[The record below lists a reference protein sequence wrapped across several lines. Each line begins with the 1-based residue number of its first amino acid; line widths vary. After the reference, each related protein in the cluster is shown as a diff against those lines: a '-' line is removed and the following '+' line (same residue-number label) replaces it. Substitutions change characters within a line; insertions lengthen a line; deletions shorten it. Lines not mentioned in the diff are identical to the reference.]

1 MTDFIEII
9 KGIDDKKDFLKF
21 MELLIADL
29 KSNPSYWENND
40 LESYLQAM
48 ANWTEAMEGYYR
60 NTNQPIP
67 KNVDWKVFANILVA
81 ATMYE

>member
-1 MTDFIEII
+1 MTDFNEII
-9 KGIDDKKDFLKF
+9 KSIDDKKDFLKF

-29 KSNPSYWENND
+29 KRNPDYWENND

-48 ANWTEAMEGYYR
+48 ANWTEDMEGYYR

-81 ATMYE
+81 ATIYD